1 MAYEETYKSPAK
13 PHSLTLDRP
22 AALSLSGVE
31 DVGSFDEQAV
41 QLTTS
46 GGRLTVR
53 GSGLHMEKM
62 SLETGEVLLS
72 GRVDSLDYEDTPEAR
87 GFFAR
92 LFR

>member
-1 MAYEETYKSPAK
+1 MAYDEGYKAPAK
-13 PHSLTLDRP
+13 PHCLTLDRR

-41 QLTTS
+41 QLVTS

-53 GSGLHMEKM
+53 GSGLYMEKM
-62 SLETGEVLLS
+62 SLETGEVTLS
-72 GRVDSLDYEDTPEAR
+72 GRVDSLDYEDAPEQR